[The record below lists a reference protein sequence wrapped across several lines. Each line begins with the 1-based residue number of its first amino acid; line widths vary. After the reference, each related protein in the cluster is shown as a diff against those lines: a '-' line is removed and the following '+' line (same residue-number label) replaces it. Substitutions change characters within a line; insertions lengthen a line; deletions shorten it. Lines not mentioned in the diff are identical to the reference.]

1 MNKLIYE
8 HIEDM
13 LQYKESLGYSRK
25 SYEGFLKDFGRYLE
39 DKYPKL
45 DYLTEEITLG
55 WCIQRD
61 TEQSSGYS
69 RRALALREFT
79 KYLFAISKSSYIL
92 PSDYTARA
100 KRYTPY
106 IFSDSELIA
115 LFQASDH
122 IKIISQ
128 SPNRELI
135 IPVMLKLIYFC
146 GLRPNEGREILKE
159 DIFLDE
165 GTILIRKNKSHRE
178 RKIPIS
184 DDITDMC
191 RDYWNKISKIYP
203 NSIYFFPSSNGKPYT
218 AKWLRNQLIKLWNE
232 IKGNNTARI
241 RVYDM
246 RHRFATTVMMKW
258 LNQKENLYA
267 YLPYLS
273 TYMGHTKLAD
283 TAYYIHLLP
292 EKLIQTKSID
302 WKHFSDLIPE
312 VDNER

>member
-25 SYEGFLKDFGRYLE
+25 SYEGFVKDFGRYLK
-39 DKYPKL
+39 DKYPKV
-45 DYLTEEITLG
+45 DYLTEKITLG

-61 TEQSSGYS
+61 TEQSSGYR

-122 IKIISQ
+122 IKINSQ

-159 DIFLDE
+159 DIFLNE

-178 RKIPIS
+178 RKIPMS
-184 DDITDMC
+184 DDVTDMC
-191 RDYWNKISKIYP
+191 RDYWNKISNIYP

-246 RHRFATTVMMKW
+246 RYH
-258 LNQKENLYA
+258 NLY
-267 YLPYLS
+267 
-273 TYMGHTKLAD
+273 K
-283 TAYYIHLLP
+283 
-292 EKLIQTKSID
+292 IQTFLLK
-302 WKHFSDLIPE
+302 
-312 VDNER
+312 V